1 MKKGEYISSNMQ
13 QQVIRGLVIAGGLY
27 IGYRVGKRVLQ
38 EYRERRTANLADQ
51 SAEVRQAM
59 GLRSAMNPSGVSWM
73 MWADGTNETAIEQ
86 IATQIYNLEGVSAA
100 YRNLY
105 RSELL
110 SDLQS
115 ELGTKDFNNFL
126 QTVSNNRINQQ
137 SNTSSGGSGTVPSG
151 AYTQPQRL
159 IVAKQNVFIRTSPD
173 ASYQDAWYEF
183 IGNKNIFRT
192 AKAGEF
198 VGYATGKQHYD
209 GKNNVKFIE
218 IAYKVSP
225 TGGMPSTYANQIG
238 QTKILW
244 ISASSNYTEQFSS
257 VAAMEAKYPTTKGA
271 TKYLLPITSLGWLS
285 APGSRII
292 TIQNTPILDQYFKP
306 IALVEPNVLLGY
318 PVMSLSGK
326 GLEYT
331 LVRTMEGIDRWVNTK
346 HIIKS

>member
-1 MKKGEYISSNMQ
+1 MRKGDFISSSLQ

-38 EYRERRTANLADQ
+38 EYRERKTSSLADQ

-86 IATQIYNLEGVSAA
+86 IATQIYNLEGVSSA

-105 RSELL
+105 RSELI

-115 ELGTKDFNNFL
+115 ELGSKDFNNFL
-126 QTVSNNRINQQ
+126 QTTANNRINQQ
-137 SNTSSGGSGTVPSG
+137 NNTSTGGKGTIPSG
-151 AYTQPQRL
+151 SYTQAQRL
-159 IVAKQNVFIRTSPD
+159 IVAKQKVFIRTSPD
-173 ASYQDAWYEF
+173 ASFQDAWFEF

-192 AKAGEF
+192 ARAGEF

-218 IAYKVSP
+218 IAYKVAP
-225 TGGMPSTYANQIG
+225 TGIPSTYANQIG

-244 ISASSNYTEQFSS
+244 ISASSNFTEQFSS

-271 TKYLLPITSLGWLS
+271 TKYLLPITSLGWLL

-292 TIQNTPILDQYFKP
+292 TIQKTPVLDEQFKP
-306 IALVEPNVLLGY
+306 LAIVEPNVLLGY

-331 LVRTMEGIDRWVNTK
+331 LVRTMEGLDRWVNTK